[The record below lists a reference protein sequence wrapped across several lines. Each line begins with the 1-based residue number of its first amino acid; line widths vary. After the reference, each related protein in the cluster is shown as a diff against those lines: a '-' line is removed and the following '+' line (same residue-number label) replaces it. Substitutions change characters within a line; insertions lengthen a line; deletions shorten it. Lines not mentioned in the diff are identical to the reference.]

1 MDEIKAIIRE
11 AVARE
16 ETVWVEILLPA
27 TWFEYRLRK
36 EVPDLVLMDPETCEK
51 WFPIFAADQRYA
63 GHVYLP
69 ASWGAVLAYTADQTA
84 IEGVV
89 INPYTDNPCRLPCEA
104 IREILD
110 EMGIK

>member
-1 MDEIKAIIRE
+1 MNEIKEIIKG
-11 AVARE
+11 AVMQNE
-16 ETVWVEILLPA
+16 MVWVEVLLPA
-27 TWFEYRLRK
+27 TWPEYRLRK

-89 INPYTDNPCRLPCEA
+89 INPYTDNPCRLSCE
-104 IREILD
+104 IIKEILD
-110 EMGIK
+110 EIKD